1 MKIEDLDKKI
11 TKFQQ
16 DFLSFRHEMSG
27 FRKET
32 KDEFNKQSQTLI
44 GIENTLSF
52 YGDMYKINKDGI
64 QTLDKRVT
72 VLESL

>member
-1 MKIEDLDKKI
+1 ML

-16 DFLSFRHEMSG
+16 EFLSFRHEMSA

-32 KDEFNKQSQTLI
+32 RDDLNKQSQTLL
-44 GIENTLSF
+44 GIENTLNF
-52 YGDMYKINKDGI
+52 YAYIYKINKDGI